1 MTAIELE
8 RKIEDMRIQFAK
20 ENWDG
25 NTDDMS
31 REDWLSI
38 YALMRTKEYY
48 NKLKEERQIKMK
60 LIVNEKNGC
69 CESVSIEYTP
79 TEMLII
85 NQAMRNYA
93 DDDAVKEENRVIMK
107 QMLDVEPIF
116 REIVAES
123 EDK

>member
-1 MTAIELE
+1 
-8 RKIEDMRIQFAK
+8 
-20 ENWDG
+20 
-25 NTDDMS
+25 
-31 REDWLSI
+31 
-38 YALMRTKEYY
+38 
-48 NKLKEERQIKMK
+48 MK